1 MRYTYADIAGMIDH
15 SLLHPTMTDQELR
28 AGCRLARKYKVASV
42 CIKPYGV
49 KMAARLLKGSG
60 VTVGAVV
67 GFPHGGSTTAVKRY
81 ETEVAWPHGAARG
94 RTGIQRELRSAGAAR
109 HPPLHI

>member
-28 AGCRLARKYKVASV
+28 AGCRLARKYKVTSV

-60 VTVGAVV
+60 VAVGAVV

-81 ETEVAWPHGAARG
+81 ETEVACRVSGCASPPFDG
-94 RTGIQRELRSAGAAR
+94 RT
-109 HPPLHI
+109 